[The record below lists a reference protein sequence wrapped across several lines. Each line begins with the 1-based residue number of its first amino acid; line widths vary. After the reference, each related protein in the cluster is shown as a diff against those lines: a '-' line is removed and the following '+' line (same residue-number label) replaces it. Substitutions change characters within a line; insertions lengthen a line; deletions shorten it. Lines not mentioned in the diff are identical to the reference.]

1 MKAWH
6 SDSVRGG
13 CLVLTLLVT
22 KKSEVIGFQGTT
34 LKPKSSCSFGFA
46 RTNFFAN
53 RSCKS
58 IFLTSDDNEDHK
70 SELLIEGAIDDNAVN
85 GEMDELVSLE
95 KLLEEIIADET
106 AEIEAAKEE
115 DITAILAKPVP
126 ERGFSLQTEN
136 SGPGGCAVHTLTVN
150 LGAPGHPEPLVFQTG
165 KIGRQAA
172 GAVTLTCGESVIY
185 ATASRD
191 DKPKESI
198 DFTPL
203 SVEYQERFSS
213 VGLTSGGYNKRDGR
227 PAEHEILTC
236 RLIDRPL
243 RPLINDGWR
252 HETQILTW
260 VLSYD
265 GVRDCDHL
273 GVTASAAALWISDI
287 PLVKP
292 VAAAVVGLIDGHL
305 VINPTNKQME
315 RSTLHLTIAGTK
327 DAVLMIEG
335 AANFLPESTMVEAV
349 KLGHSA
355 IQIICEGLEVLGEK
369 VGKAKMMSTIV
380 QPIPGLQEAVDALL
394 LERVDAA
401 YDLKDNKEAHSAK
414 ISEMSKFIVE
424 TLSND
429 ERFSGEEYEN
439 QIDSAI
445 KGAFKKLLSR
455 RMYQK
460 AKESKTRIDGR
471 ALDEVRRIDIEA
483 GFLPRV
489 HGSALFTRGET
500 QTIATATLGDSG
512 MRQKIEKIEG
522 VESKRFYLQYTFPP
536 SCVGETG
543 RVGAPGRREVGHG
556 NLAERAIIPALP
568 AESEFPYTIR
578 VESLITESHGSSS
591 MASVCGG
598 CLSLMDAGVPITRPV
613 AGIAMGM
620 LLESTKGEVLDE
632 DAVIVSDILG
642 SEDALGTMDFKV
654 AGDKDGITTF
664 QLDIKCEGLS
674 ITTLERALEQ
684 ARQGRLHILGEMS
697 KVLGAPRNE
706 LPSTVPRLSSF
717 SIPEESIGRVIGP
730 GGKQIRAII
739 EDFKL
744 TNMDVQE
751 DGTIQISSMETEML
765 VKAQEFVEELIK
777 EGGGKGG
784 GKSKG
789 GGKAAKVPYA
799 GPEPEEGKI
808 YKGKITGIHDFGVFL
823 EILPGAEDG
832 SYPGLEGLC
841 HVSELHTERVRN
853 CEGFL
858 RSMNTETLDVKFLG
872 KNERGQYQLS
882 RRAVLQPNGSGGT
895 ENGNRSPSQGD
906 RRRKEMKSQNAN
918 DATSAA
924 TSTSS
929 ELEVQASSE

>member
-136 SGPGGCAVHTLTVN
+136 TGPGGCAVHTLTVN

-765 VKAQEFVEELIK
+765 VKAQEFVQELIK

-789 GGKAAKVPYA
+789 GGKAAKVPYT

-895 ENGNRSPSQGD
+895 ENGNRSSSQGD

-918 DATSAA
+918 VATSAA